1 MKPLSA
7 KSPIRNLEALEA
19 DISRLKLH
27 VREEEALLVKKTG
40 QIPLELLKKAG
51 LGIVEVIAGRQ
62 GVSGITQLLQ
72 AGYYWLKGK
81 KQKEDTSDLTKE
93 KLTGGAVNIGLA
105 GFIHLLGKLLK
116 R

>member
-19 DISRLKLH
+19 EISRLKLH

-93 KLTGGAVNIGLA
+93 KLTGGLLISGSP
-105 GFIHLLGKLLK
+105 GSFIY
-116 R
+116 